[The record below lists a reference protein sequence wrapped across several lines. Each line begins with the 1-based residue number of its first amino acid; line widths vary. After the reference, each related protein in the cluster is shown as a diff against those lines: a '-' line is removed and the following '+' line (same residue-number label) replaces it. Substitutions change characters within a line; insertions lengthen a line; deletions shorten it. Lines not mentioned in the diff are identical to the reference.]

1 MREFVFTK
9 SKRQKVGLAAL
20 EALEEATLEAA
31 LEHLWDT
38 PRTVRDADMDCVT
51 DTPKTATGTHETDH
65 EDAVADHDDE
75 LEKTIEQYIAEFDD
89 TKARNQD
96 EQKGGPTGHGRGGG
110 RCGMHSHAHS
120 QAREHGCYRA
130 YPTTPRRGPSIPS
143 NGGCLVNLATR
154 GAPGI
159 LRIVPP
165 GNPAV
170 SSPSAQSVITVPSG
184 GSEGESVGH
193 MRF

>member
-9 SKRQKVGLAAL
+9 SKRQKVELAAL
-20 EALEEATLEAA
+20 EALDEAALEAA
-31 LEHLWDT
+31 LEHLLDT

-96 EQKGGPTGHGRGGG
+96 EPKPGGQANQKAGPTGHGRGGG
-110 RCGMHSHAHS
+110 
-120 QAREHGCYRA
+120 
-130 YPTTPRRGPSIPS
+130 
-143 NGGCLVNLATR
+143 
-154 GAPGI
+154 
-159 LRIVPP
+159 
-165 GNPAV
+165 
-170 SSPSAQSVITVPSG
+170 
-184 GSEGESVGH
+184 
-193 MRF
+193 